1 MCACTQHFMLWE
13 TERRKEVKTKSFS
26 RWCFCS
32 LPRFWCDVKWI
43 FHELWDLQNS
53 SFASPCRLSL
63 ALSNVCE
70 CVLIKSAQLKMKRIL
85 KNGVRRIRKSLEFF
99 CHLEIFRFWNW
110 ILWEDVFTSWA
121 GEKRRKGS
129 NKRHTFDENKKK
141 KSMNILPK
149 CGHKYFSDKQ

>member
-1 MCACTQHFMLWE
+1 MHVLNILCF
-13 TERRKEVKTKSFS
+13 ERRKEEKKSKREVS
-26 RWCFCS
+26 VRWCFCS

-53 SFASPCRLSL
+53 SFASPPIACLSHYPD
-63 ALSNVCE
+63 VCE

-85 KNGVRRIRKSLEFF
+85 ENGVRRIRKSLKFF

-110 ILWEDVFTSWA
+110 ILVRRCFHVLSRREA
-121 GEKRRKGS
+121 EKKAA
-129 NKRHTFDENKKK
+129 TFDEKTKK